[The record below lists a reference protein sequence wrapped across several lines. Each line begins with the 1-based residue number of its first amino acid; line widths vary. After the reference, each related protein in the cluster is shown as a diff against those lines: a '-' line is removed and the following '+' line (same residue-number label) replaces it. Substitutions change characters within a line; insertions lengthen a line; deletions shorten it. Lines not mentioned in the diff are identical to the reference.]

1 MSEQEPMIIDMS
13 VSMMYRR
20 IAESCMRV
28 IVRAAGYDEERV
40 AASVLA
46 GRIWPTAFIPSLQA
60 IGHWISRKAV
70 LGLCL
75 LACREQSCLC
85 LCHTPEVESF
95 YYALHKRCYAVVA
108 EIAY

>member
-1 MSEQEPMIIDMS
+1 MSVQEPMIIDMS

-40 AASVLA
+40 AASVFA
-46 GRIWPTAFIPSLQA
+46 GRIWPTAFLPPRNRSLDF
-60 IGHWISRKAV
+60 RKKSV

>member
-1 MSEQEPMIIDMS
+1 MIIDMS

-28 IVRAAGYDEERV
+28 IVRAAGYDEGRA
-40 AASVLA
+40 AASVFA
-46 GRIWPTAFIPSLQA
+46 GRIWPIAFLPPQSV
-60 IGHWISRKAV
+60 IGFQKKAV

>member
-1 MSEQEPMIIDMS
+1 MIIDMS

-20 IAESCMRV
+20 IAESCVRV

-46 GRIWPTAFIPSLQA
+46 GRIWPTAFLSPA
-60 IGHWISRKAV
+60 IGHCISRKAV

>member
-1 MSEQEPMIIDMS
+1 MSVQEPMIIDMS
-13 VSMMYRR
+13 ASMMYRR

-40 AASVLA
+40 AASVFA
-46 GRIWPTAFIPSLQA
+46 GRIWPTAFLPPQSV
-60 IGHWISRKAV
+60 IGFQKKAF

>member
-1 MSEQEPMIIDMS
+1 MSVQEPMIIDMS

-20 IAESCMRV
+20 IAESCVRV
-28 IVRAAGYDEERV
+28 IVRAAGYDEGRV
-40 AASVLA
+40 AASVFA
-46 GRIWPTAFIPSLQA
+46 GRIWPMAFLPPPQSVIVFQKKS
-60 IGHWISRKAV
+60 V

>member
-1 MSEQEPMIIDMS
+1 MIIDMS

-20 IAESCMRV
+20 IAESCVRV
-28 IVRAAGYDEERV
+28 IVRAAGYDEGRA
-40 AASVLA
+40 AASVFA
-46 GRIWPTAFIPSLQA
+46 GRIWPTAFLPPQSV
-60 IGHWISRKAV
+60 IGFQKKSV

>member
-1 MSEQEPMIIDMS
+1 MSVQEPMIIDMS

-20 IAESCMRV
+20 IAESFVRV
-28 IVRAAGYDEERV
+28 VVRAAGYDEGRA
-40 AASVLA
+40 AASVFA
-46 GRIWPTAFIPSLQA
+46 GRIWPMAFLSPA
-60 IGHWISRKAV
+60 IGHCISRKAV

>member
-1 MSEQEPMIIDMS
+1 MIIDMS

-40 AASVLA
+40 AASVFA
-46 GRIWPTAFIPSLQA
+46 GRIWPTAFLPPQSV
-60 IGHWISRKAV
+60 IGFQKKVV

>member
-1 MSEQEPMIIDMS
+1 MSVQEPMVIDMS

-28 IVRAAGYDEERV
+28 IVRAAGYDEGRA
-40 AASVLA
+40 AASVFA
-46 GRIWPTAFIPSLQA
+46 GRIWPTAFLPPQSV
-60 IGHWISRKAV
+60 IGFQKIAV

>member
-1 MSEQEPMIIDMS
+1 MSVQEPMIIDMS
-13 VSMMYRR
+13 ASMMYRR
-20 IAESCMRV
+20 IAESCVRV
-28 IVRAAGYDEERV
+28 IVREAGYDEERV
-40 AASVLA
+40 AASVFA
-46 GRIWPTAFIPSLQA
+46 GRIWPTAFLPSLHA
-60 IGHWISRKAV
+60 IGHCISRKAV

>member
-1 MSEQEPMIIDMS
+1 MIIDMS
-13 VSMMYRR
+13 ASMMYRR
-20 IAESCMRV
+20 IAESCVRV
-28 IVRAAGYDEERV
+28 IVRAAGYDEGRV
-40 AASVLA
+40 AASVFA
-46 GRIWPTAFIPSLQA
+46 GRIWPTAFLPCNLSLNF
-60 IGHWISRKAV
+60 RKKAV

>member
-1 MSEQEPMIIDMS
+1 MSVQEPMIIDMS

-40 AASVLA
+40 AASVFA
-46 GRIWPTAFIPSLQA
+46 GRIWPTAFLPPQSV
-60 IGHWISRKAV
+60 IGFQKIAV

>member
-1 MSEQEPMIIDMS
+1 MSVQEPMIIDMS

-20 IAESCMRV
+20 IAESCVRV
-28 IVRAAGYDEERV
+28 IVRAAGYDEERA
-40 AASVLA
+40 AASVFA
-46 GRIWPTAFIPSLQA
+46 GRIWPTAFLPPQSV
-60 IGHWISRKAV
+60 IGFQKKAV

>member
-1 MSEQEPMIIDMS
+1 MSVQEPMIIDMS

-20 IAESCMRV
+20 IAESCVRV
-28 IVRAAGYDEERV
+28 IVRAAGYDEERA
-40 AASVLA
+40 AASVFA
-46 GRIWPTAFIPSLQA
+46 GRIWPTAFLPPQSVIVFQKKS
-60 IGHWISRKAV
+60 V
-70 LGLCL
+70 LGLCF